1 MESTLHSIEVELESV
16 RVQLEEEAEAR
27 LDLERQLSKANQDV
41 LSWKSKYEHECSART
56 EEVEELRY
64 NRSLLLISSLPNL
77 IIIKSNLIIKSI
89 TNKLLLY
96 LI

>member
-64 NRSLLLISSLPNL
+64 NRSLLLISSFPNL